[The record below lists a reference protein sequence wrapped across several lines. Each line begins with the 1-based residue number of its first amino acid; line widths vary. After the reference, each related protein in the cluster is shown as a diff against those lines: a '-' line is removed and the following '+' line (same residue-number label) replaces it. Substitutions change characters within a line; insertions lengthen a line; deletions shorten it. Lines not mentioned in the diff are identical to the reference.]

1 MLILHQRRK
10 CAENILHDTQPY
22 ISVQAEF
29 RFYLPAIF
37 HSLDKIIFDI
47 LYYSVSVDPYTILKM
62 KIKTSIVQV
71 DGSHNSNL
79 IITHK
84 GFCVKETGLIFIII
98 YTEYRKIQEIGIEK
112 KKNLII

>member
-10 CAENILHDTQPY
+10 CAKNILHDTQPY

-84 GFCVKETGLIFIII
+84 GFCVKETGLIFINL
-98 YTEYRKIQEIGIEK
+98 YTGFQKLPVIGLGK
-112 KKNLII
+112 G